1 MLLTALFASALLLR
15 ADTWRVNPDG
25 SAYISLA
32 NALTS
37 RHGYTFPDGSFAGFR
52 GPGYSGLLSLAFLIF
67 EHTARAAMW
76 ASRAALVLN
85 TLLVAAIAWTQT
97 RRKTAAAVAGMIA
110 AASPLAFETG
120 ASQFVPDGFAMTW
133 VLLALLVVVTGSRRS
148 ARPMGWRPVLAG
160 VLVGLAFLTKEL
172 SILALPIIWAA
183 GTAKERTIGG
193 LIAFSFVTAASTSLV
208 VLGWLG
214 VALAQSGHLSP
225 PLSSIGG
232 SQGFWL
238 LAVLA
243 AATCGA
249 SLLGLRAAKR
259 RLRPLRVA
267 WGWEAALLS
276 LYFCATYAAVTIAA
290 GPPIVSGREVPAA
303 LHRALLGELLG
314 NNESLF
320 FALLAA
326 GSAILVVAVT
336 RNRPADILVAL
347 AMGSYGLA
355 LLIYAVQRSFGV
367 RNGAALTYVVA
378 LLAAYAVGSPLKHPT
393 VSRTALKGTAAIA
406 AVLLVVAG
414 TARVIDSSDA
424 GETSAS
430 LATWQGQVVDETSA
444 WLLDKAKGSSVVG
457 TFFFMTAIGGRV
469 RDSVSI
475 TIAPM
480 YGALPTGGRLEDLNF
495 DRLAWWT
502 STLPAVGHI
511 DSGRL
516 IALTQSSRMIGA
528 VFETDLLE
536 DLKRVSARYLVVTGN
551 LAPYHYLNTFDA
563 GALVPY
569 LDASGGFR
577 RRFEI
582 GTRSNRQWAIVYEI
596 VSMDAAPAVPLVV
609 TSAAEHLLDSSVAPR
624 QVLTRDSLA
633 KALAS
638 DG

>member
-1 MLLTALFASALLLR
+1 
-15 ADTWRVNPDG
+15 
-25 SAYISLA
+25 
-32 NALTS
+32 
-37 RHGYTFPDGSFAGFR
+37 
-52 GPGYSGLLSLAFLIF
+52 
-67 EHTARAAMW
+67 
-76 ASRAALVLN
+76 
-85 TLLVAAIAWTQT
+85 
-97 RRKTAAAVAGMIA
+97 
-110 AASPLAFETG
+110 
-120 ASQFVPDGFAMTW
+120 
-133 VLLALLVVVTGSRRS
+133 
-148 ARPMGWRPVLAG
+148 
-160 VLVGLAFLTKEL
+160 
-172 SILALPIIWAA
+172 
-183 GTAKERTIGG
+183 
-193 LIAFSFVTAASTSLV
+193 
-208 VLGWLG
+208 
-214 VALAQSGHLSP
+214 
-225 PLSSIGG
+225 
-232 SQGFWL
+232 
-238 LAVLA
+238 
-243 AATCGA
+243 
-249 SLLGLRAAKR
+249 
-259 RLRPLRVA
+259 
-267 WGWEAALLS
+267 
-276 LYFCATYAAVTIAA
+276 
-290 GPPIVSGREVPAA
+290 
-303 LHRALLGELLG
+303 
-314 NNESLF
+314 
-320 FALLAA
+320 
-326 GSAILVVAVT
+326 
-336 RNRPADILVAL
+336 
-347 AMGSYGLA
+347 
-355 LLIYAVQRSFGV
+355 
-367 RNGAALTYVVA
+367 
-378 LLAAYAVGSPLKHPT
+378 

-582 GTRSNRQWAIVYEI
+582 GTRSNRQWAIVY
-596 VSMDAAPAVPLVV
+596 
-609 TSAAEHLLDSSVAPR
+609 
-624 QVLTRDSLA
+624 
-633 KALAS
+633 
-638 DG
+638 